1 MLAICALQQF
11 IQFVHYF
18 MQDQNISQTPRILN
32 KFVIHFVVT
41 VFYFLHHIL
50 WKVVLL
56 KLFVLSLRQKK
67 WSEFDVTISTSQT
80 NIVSLITFF
89 YNFDAKLYNRL

>member
-11 IQFVHYF
+11 IQFVHCF
-18 MQDQNISQTPRILN
+18 MQDQNISQTARILN
-32 KFVIHFVVT
+32 KLVIHFVVT

-56 KLFVLSLRQKK
+56 KLFVLSLNRKNGLNLMLHYRPGMSDQYRIVNNLFLQLWRQA
-67 WSEFDVTISTSQT
+67 
-80 NIVSLITFF
+80 L
-89 YNFDAKLYNRL
+89 